1 MSSKEGKP
9 RFNENVEE
17 EARSIRDD
25 ISITA
30 HKRLSKSLLKNRVRG
45 VGVHNG
51 SRCDG
56 ASSINPYSI
65 H

>member
-1 MSSKEGKP
+1 MGSKEGKP

-25 ISITA
+25 ISITS

-45 VGVHNG
+45 VGVNNG